1 MKMEDLPVIGKV
13 TGAQFLDKNS
23 EKKENCFTQGRA
35 LSFNL
40 LEALVPTRAVR
51 HLTYAAIAW
60 SIWTRYKIF
69 AAA

>member
-23 EKKENCFTQGRA
+23 EKKENCFTEGRA

-40 LEALVPTRAVR
+40 LEALLPTGAFR
-51 HLTYAAIAW
+51 HLTHAAIEG
-60 SIWTRYKIF
+60 SIWTC
-69 AAA
+69 